1 MGSPCLDTRK
11 KQPFLNHIFIQ
22 SCFPKKVFI
31 CFSAGYFGCL
41 ALSEVLKMDKVRKYF
56 GKFAAVDD
64 ISFSLKEGGIY
75 LLIGPN
81 GCGKTTLVNC
91 ISGIYTPDEG
101 HIHYRDADITGEEM
115 FKIAR
120 RGLVRTF
127 QIASPF
133 LRLTTLENMLVA
145 LPDNVGENILLSLFK
160 PTWIDSEIN
169 AVRRASELLKVLGL
183 RHVWN
188 NPANTLSG
196 GELKLLEIGR
206 ALMCGAETILLDEPV
221 GSIDPVLCH
230 QIFSHVLRLRD
241 ELGITFLVIEHRLEV
256 AAQYADHVFAMDRGR
271 LVTEGTA
278 EEVFEDER
286 VIKAYL
292 GE

>member
-1 MGSPCLDTRK
+1 MNL
-11 KQPFLNHIFIQ
+11 Q
-22 SCFPKKVFI
+22 
-31 CFSAGYFGCL
+31 
-41 ALSEVLKMDKVRKYF
+41 M
-56 GKFAAVDD
+56 
-64 ISFSLKEGGIY
+64 KEGGVY

-91 ISGIYTPDEG
+91 ISGIYTPNG
-101 HIHYRDADITGEEM
+101 GNIYYRTADISGEPM
-115 FKIAR
+115 FKIAQ

-127 QIASPF
+127 QIAAPF

-145 LPDNVGENILLSLFK
+145 IPDNAGENIVLSLFR
-160 PTWIDSEIN
+160 PTWADSEIK
-169 AVRRASELLKVLGL
+169 AVRRASELLRVLGL

-188 NPANTLSG
+188 MPANTLSG

-221 GSIDPVLCH
+221 GSIDPQLCH
-230 QIFSHVLRLRD
+230 QIFNHVLRLRD

-256 AAQYADHVFAMDRGR
+256 AAQYADHVFAMDQGK
-271 LVTEGTA
+271 LLMEGTA
-278 EEVFEDER
+278 EEVFEDPR
-286 VIKAYL
+286 VITAYL

>member
-1 MGSPCLDTRK
+1 M
-11 KQPFLNHIFIQ
+11 
-22 SCFPKKVFI
+22 
-31 CFSAGYFGCL
+31 
-41 ALSEVLKMDKVRKYF
+41 SEILVIDDVYKYF
-56 GKFAAVDD
+56 GKFAANDGVT
-64 ISFSLKEGGIY
+64 FSLKEGGIY
-75 LLIGPN
+75 LLVGPN
-81 GCGKTTLVNC
+81 GCGKSTLVNC
-91 ISGIYTPDEG
+91 VTGIFTPEKG
-101 HIHYRDADITGEEM
+101 HIYYRDADITGEEM
-115 FKIAR
+115 YKIAR

-145 LPDNVGENILLSLFK
+145 LPENAGENIALSLFK
-160 PTWIDSEIN
+160 PTWIDSEAS
-169 AVRRASELLKVLGL
+169 AVRRAAELLKVLGL
-183 RHVWN
+183 RRVWN
-188 NPANTLSG
+188 KPANTLSG

-206 ALMCGAETILLDEPV
+206 ALMSGAETILLDEPV

-256 AAQYADHVFAMDRGR
+256 AAQYADHVFAMDLGK

>member
-1 MGSPCLDTRK
+1 M
-11 KQPFLNHIFIQ
+11 
-22 SCFPKKVFI
+22 
-31 CFSAGYFGCL
+31 
-41 ALSEVLKMDKVRKYF
+41 SEVLKIENVRKYF

-64 ISFSLKEGGIY
+64 ITFGLKEGGIY
-75 LLIGPN
+75 LLVGPN
-81 GCGKTTLVNC
+81 GCGKSTLVNC
-91 ISGIYTPDEG
+91 ISGFYRPEEG
-101 HIHYRDADITGEEM
+101 HIYYRNADITKEEM
-115 FKIAR
+115 YEIAR

-133 LRLTTLENMLVA
+133 LRLTALENMLVA
-145 LPDNVGENILLSLFK
+145 LPDNAGENIFLSLLK
-160 PTWIDSEIN
+160 PTWQESEVS
-169 AVRRASELLKVLGL
+169 AVRRASELLRVLGL

-188 NPANTLSG
+188 MPANTLSG

-221 GSIDPVLCH
+221 GSIDPKLCH

-256 AAQYADHVFAMDRGR
+256 AAQYADHVFAMDRGK
-271 LVTEGTA
+271 LVCEGTA
-278 EEVFEDER
+278 EEVFEDPR
-286 VIKAYL
+286 VIIAYL

>member
-1 MGSPCLDTRK
+1 MSD
-11 KQPFLNHIFIQ
+11 
-22 SCFPKKVFI
+22 
-31 CFSAGYFGCL
+31 
-41 ALSEVLKMDKVRKYF
+41 VLRIDNVRKFF
-56 GKFAAVDD
+56 GKFAAVDG
-64 ISFSLKEGGIY
+64 ISFGLKEGGIY
-75 LLIGPN
+75 LLVGPN
-81 GCGKTTLVNC
+81 GCGKSTLVNC
-91 ISGIYTPDEG
+91 ISGFFRPEEG
-101 HIHYRDADITGEEM
+101 HIYYRNVEITKEEM
-115 FKIAR
+115 YKIAR

-145 LPDNVGENILLSLFK
+145 LPDNAGENIFFSLFK
-160 PTWIDSEIN
+160 PTWEGSEVS
-169 AVRRASELLKVLGL
+169 AVRRASELLRVLGL

-188 NPANTLSG
+188 MPANTLSG

-221 GSIDPVLCH
+221 GSIDPMLCH

-256 AAQYADHVFAMDRGR
+256 AAQYADHVFAMDRGK
-271 LVTEGTA
+271 LVCEGTA
-278 EEVFEDER
+278 EEVFEDPR
-286 VIKAYL
+286 VITAYL

>member
-1 MGSPCLDTRK
+1 M
-11 KQPFLNHIFIQ
+11 
-22 SCFPKKVFI
+22 
-31 CFSAGYFGCL
+31 
-41 ALSEVLKMDKVRKYF
+41 SEVLKIENVYKYF
-56 GKFAAVDD
+56 GKFAANDG

-75 LLIGPN
+75 LLVGPN
-81 GCGKTTLVNC
+81 GCGKSTLV
-91 ISGIYTPDEG
+91 
-101 HIHYRDADITGEEM
+101 ITNEDM
-115 FKIAR
+115 YKIAR

-133 LRLTTLENMLVA
+133 LSLTTLENMLVA
-145 LPDNVGENILLSLFK
+145 LPDNAGENIALSLFK
-160 PTWIDSEIN
+160 PTWIDSEIS
-169 AVRRASELLKVLGL
+169 AVRRATELLKVLGL

-188 NPANTLSG
+188 KPANTLSG

-206 ALMCGAETILLDEPV
+206 ALMSGAETILLDEPV

-256 AAQYADHVFAMDRGR
+256 AAQYADHVFAMDRGKM
-271 LVTEGTA
+271 VVEGTA
-278 EEVFEDER
+278 EEVFQDER